1 MTSHK
6 QTLGE
11 DIAFLRALAEE
22 GRSRPLIGGSILLG
36 SGVLYGTA
44 SLLVWAVSTYGFT
57 NSGTV
62 SLIWLAALI
71 GSIIQLAFTRSTWA
85 RGVES
90 AASRASGLAWAGAS
104 WAIFVVVFSMILVA
118 ARTGDLLVVATL
130 PSIALAFYGSAWFVA
145 AALTRSG
152 WLFGVAFGAFLMALV
167 SGWFVA
173 EGAIVYL
180 IYAISLYALAAAPG
194 FVLMRRAR
202 RAA

>member
-11 DIAFLRALAEE
+11 DIAFMRALAEE

-44 SLLVWAVSTYGFT
+44 SLLVWAASTYGFM
-57 NSGTV
+57 NPGTV
-62 SLIWLAALI
+62 PLIWLAALI
-71 GSIIQLAFTRSTWA
+71 GSIIQLVFTRSWA
-85 RGVES
+85 PRVES

-118 ARTGDLLVVATL
+118 ARTGDLLVMATL

-145 AALTRSG
+145 AALTRSA
-152 WLFGVAFGAFLMALV
+152 WLFGVAFGSFLMALV
-167 SGWFVA
+167 SAWFVA